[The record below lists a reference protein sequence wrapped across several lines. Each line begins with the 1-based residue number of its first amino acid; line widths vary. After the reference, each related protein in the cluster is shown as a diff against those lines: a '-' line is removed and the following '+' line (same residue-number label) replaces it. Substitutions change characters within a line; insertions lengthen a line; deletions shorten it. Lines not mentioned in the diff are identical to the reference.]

1 MTDSDHPPGDLAMF
15 APVLEAARDG
25 IVVVDEAYHY
35 LYVNPAAARML
46 GYPRTALIGRELL
59 LNFPPREHPAILK
72 QIAASLDRP
81 HAPAITTILRP
92 DGEEREISYTST
104 RVVIAGRSCGAAILR
119 DVTEESRRIVRER
132 EALIKIAAT
141 VAIDGSLDDV
151 LDGLA
156 AKVVNATGAL
166 ACAVLLL
173 EGDPPRARVAGT
185 SGLPPDFRTGIDA
198 AMRAGAEL
206 PSMRAARERQPVIV
220 RDIRAFI
227 LAQRAFA
234 PIYHILEQED
244 WHTLVSVPLTYRHRD
259 VGILAT
265 YFAAGHDPDETEVT
279 FLQAI
284 AGQAAVAV
292 ENARLL
298 IEVHGKAALEERQR
312 LARDLHDSV
321 SQALFG
327 IALGTRTARTLLQQN
342 PQAAL
347 EPLDYVLSLAEAG
360 MAEMRALIFEL
371 RPESLQT
378 EGLIAALNKEIA
390 ALRARYGIT
399 IDAALGKEPDLPL
412 EVKEALYR
420 VSQEALH
427 NTVKHA
433 RATHVD
439 LRLEQAPDRVAL
451 DIRDNGI
458 GFDPAGHFPGHLGL
472 RSMRERVS
480 RLGGTLT
487 LESIPDRGTHIRAE
501 IPTGAAP
508 PGPAPG

>member
-1 MTDSDHPPGDLAMF
+1 MTDSDHPPRDMAMF

-25 IVVVDEAYHY
+25 IVVVDEAYR
-35 LYVNPAAARML
+35 YVYANPAAARML
-46 GYPRTALIGRELL
+46 GYPRAALIGRDLL
-59 LNFPPREHPAILK
+59 LNFPPREHPAIRQ
-72 QIAASLDRP
+72 QIAASLESP

-132 EALIKIAAT
+132 EALIKIAST

-156 AKVVNATGAL
+156 AKVVSATGAL

-185 SGLPPDFRTGIDA
+185 SGLPPDFRTGIEA
-198 AMRAGAEL
+198 AMRGGAEL
-206 PSMRAARERQPVIV
+206 PSMRAAREREPIIV
-220 RDIRAFI
+220 RDIRRFI
-227 LAQRAFA
+227 LAQPAFA
-234 PIYHILEQED
+234 PIHHIVREAAWD
-244 WHTLVSVPLTYRHRD
+244 TLVSVPLTYRHRD

-265 YFAAGHDPDETEVT
+265 YYAAGHYPDETQMT

-327 IALGTRTARTLLQQN
+327 IALGARTARTLLQQD
-342 PQAAL
+342 PQAAI

-399 IDAALGKEPDLPL
+399 IDATLGKEPDLPL

-420 VSQEALH
+420 ISQEALH

-487 LESIPDRGTHIRAE
+487 LESAPEQGAHIRAE
-501 IPTGAAP
+501 IPIDAMPNP
-508 PGPAPG
+508 PAG

>member
-1 MTDSDHPPGDLAMF
+1 
-15 APVLEAARDG
+15 
-25 IVVVDEAYHY
+25 
-35 LYVNPAAARML
+35 
-46 GYPRTALIGRELL
+46 
-59 LNFPPREHPAILK
+59 
-72 QIAASLDRP
+72 
-81 HAPAITTILRP
+81 
-92 DGEEREISYTST
+92 
-104 RVVIAGRSCGAAILR
+104 
-119 DVTEESRRIVRER
+119 
-132 EALIKIAAT
+132 
-141 VAIDGSLDDV
+141 
-151 LDGLA
+151 
-156 AKVVNATGAL
+156 
-166 ACAVLLL
+166 
-173 EGDPPRARVAGT
+173 
-185 SGLPPDFRTGIDA
+185 
-198 AMRAGAEL
+198 
-206 PSMRAARERQPVIV
+206 
-220 RDIRAFI
+220 
-227 LAQRAFA
+227 
-234 PIYHILEQED
+234 
-244 WHTLVSVPLTYRHRD
+244 VPLTYRHHD

-265 YFAAGHDPDETEVT
+265 YYAAGRYPDETQMT

-327 IALGTRTARTLLQQN
+327 IALGARTARTLLQQD
-342 PQAAL
+342 PQAAI

-399 IDAALGKEPDLPL
+399 IDATLGKEPDLPL

-420 VSQEALH
+420 ISQEALH

-487 LESIPDRGTHIRAE
+487 LESAPEQGAHIRAE
-501 IPTGAAP
+501 IPIDAMPNP
-508 PGPAPG
+508 PAG

>member
-1 MTDSDHPPGDLAMF
+1 M
-15 APVLEAARDG
+15 
-25 IVVVDEAYHY
+25 
-35 LYVNPAAARML
+35 
-46 GYPRTALIGRELL
+46 
-59 LNFPPREHPAILK
+59 
-72 QIAASLDRP
+72 
-81 HAPAITTILRP
+81 
-92 DGEEREISYTST
+92 
-104 RVVIAGRSCGAAILR
+104 
-119 DVTEESRRIVRER
+119 
-132 EALIKIAAT
+132 
-141 VAIDGSLDDV
+141 
-151 LDGLA
+151 
-156 AKVVNATGAL
+156 
-166 ACAVLLL
+166 
-173 EGDPPRARVAGT
+173 
-185 SGLPPDFRTGIDA
+185 
-198 AMRAGAEL
+198 
-206 PSMRAARERQPVIV
+206 
-220 RDIRAFI
+220 
-227 LAQRAFA
+227 
-234 PIYHILEQED
+234 
-244 WHTLVSVPLTYRHRD
+244 
-259 VGILAT
+259 
-265 YFAAGHDPDETEVT
+265 T
-279 FLQAI
+279 FLEAI

-327 IALGTRTARTLLQQN
+327 IALGTRTARTLLQQD
-342 PQAAL
+342 PRAAM

-399 IDAALGKEPDLPL
+399 IDAQLGTEPDLPL

-420 VSQEALH
+420 ITQEALH

-433 RATHVD
+433 RATHID
-439 LRLEQAPDRVAL
+439 LRLEQALDGVAL

-487 LESIPDRGTHIRAE
+487 LESAPAKGTHIRAE
-501 IPTGAAP
+501 IPTGAVP
-508 PGPAPG
+508 PAPVAG